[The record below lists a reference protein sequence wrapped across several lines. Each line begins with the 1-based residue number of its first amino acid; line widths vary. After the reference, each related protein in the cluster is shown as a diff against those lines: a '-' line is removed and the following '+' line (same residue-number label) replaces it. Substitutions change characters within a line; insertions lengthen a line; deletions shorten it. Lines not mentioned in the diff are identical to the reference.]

1 LEKLLDEGLL
11 DYVAMDLKGP
21 LLVDRYAAIAGIP
34 LDAEGLAQIRVSIQ
48 ILLTGRVDYEF
59 RTTFVP
65 TLLEEEEVYALARR
79 IRGARRYTLQNFNP
93 RDAMDEGL
101 RSVSP
106 FDDRALDRMQERVNE
121 IIRGAAERFTPS
133 A

>member
-1 LEKLLDEGLL
+1 
-11 DYVAMDLKGP
+11 
-21 LLVDRYAAIAGIP
+21 
-34 LDAEGLAQIRVSIQ
+34 VSIQ